1 MHKSALLSHCPR
13 KLYKHCGR
21 RAAKPVFFFV
31 LVLVLVLF
39 YAGLPFILNK
49 LLLLTFCYLCPYKHT
64 YIHTRKEHV
73 CGPVQQQQHKWGVA
87 VPFVR
92 ERRHSVLLSLLQRA
106 ERCVKRLLLHFGVS
120 IAVVRCISFGVLLF
134 ARFSF
139 PPPPI
144 LGFVNSL
151 QHAICVVVKIKT
163 R

>member
-21 RAAKPVFFFV
+21 RAAKPVFFF
-31 LVLVLVLF
+31 VLVLVLF